1 MLEHPLLD
9 WPALR
14 EVKLNLCL
22 SLGFHL
28 NWLREPAPL
37 GFTLGYTDCRR
48 LSHWPENLD
57 VVLRAYDLAGEVR
70 TWLEAHRAALADD
83 FEVSLS
89 LSLAGELMWVW
100 LDAPGQRDPD
110 FFAAYSAVS
119 VALQRALRRW
129 LPYAYFS
136 DSNRYDV
143 PLAAWP
149 LLVYA
154 AMPPFP
160 GRAKYEFTYD
170 IMDLGAASLIRR
182 STLRELTARLTRL
195 RPFLIALGKHKT
207 ARFFAPDEA
216 PAILATVARQP
227 RRLNALLSAET
238 FFVEALVD
246 LGLRGHAFTESAARN
261 RDQALRDLT
270 RFTGQFVTA
279 FQRRLRRLYAGQGF
293 FSFGPLLLIEA
304 TRALA
309 TARGREAPLSAL
321 LRLTAGELE
330 KSFVNAACTPAGQGS
345 PPLGQPLP
353 NQR

>member
-14 EVKLNLCL
+14 EVKLKLHPT
-22 SLGFHL
+22 LGFHL
-28 NWLREPAPL
+28 TWLREPAPF

-57 VVLRAYDLAGEVR
+57 IVLRAYGLAEKMKP
-70 TWLEAHRAALADD
+70 WLEAHRAVLDGG

-89 LSLAGELMWVW
+89 LSVPGEQMWVW
-100 LDAPGQRDPD
+100 LDAPGKRDPD

-136 DSNRYDV
+136 DPNRYDD

-160 GRAKYEFTYD
+160 PKPKYEFTCD

-195 RPFLIALGKHKT
+195 RPFLIALGKRKT

-216 PAILATVARQP
+216 PSILATVARQP
-227 RRLNALLSAET
+227 RLLNALFSAET

-246 LGLRGHAFTESAARN
+246 LGLRGHALTDSAARQPAQAA
-261 RDQALRDLT
+261 RDWT
-270 RFTGQFVTA
+270 RFAGGFVTA
-279 FQRRLRRLYAGQGF
+279 FHRRLRRLYAGQDF
-293 FSFGPLLLIEA
+293 FPLGTLLLIEA

-309 TARGREAPLSAL
+309 AARGREAPLRAI
-321 LRLTAGELE
+321 LRLAAGGVEQT
-330 KSFVNAACTPAGQGS
+330 FANPGWAP
-345 PPLGQPLP
+345 
-353 NQR
+353 

>member
-14 EVKLNLCL
+14 EVKLKLHPA
-22 SLGFHL
+22 LGFHL
-28 NWLREPAPL
+28 NWLREPAPF
-37 GFTLGYTDCRR
+37 GFTLGYTDRR
-48 LSHWPENLD
+48 NLSHWPENLD
-57 VVLRAYDLAGEVR
+57 VVLRAYGLAGEAK
-70 TWLEAHRAALADD
+70 TWLEAHRAALGDD

-89 LSLAGELMWVW
+89 LSVPGELARVW
-100 LDAPGQRDPD
+100 LEAPGQRDPE

-119 VALQRALRRW
+119 VAVQRALRRW

-136 DSNRYDV
+136 DPIRYDD

-149 LLVYA
+149 LLVYE

-160 GRAKYEFTYD
+160 GRAKYEFTHD

-182 STLRELTARLTRL
+182 PTLRELAARLARL
-195 RPFLIALGKHKT
+195 RPFLIALGKNKT

-216 PAILATVARQP
+216 PSILATVARQP

-246 LGLRGHAFTESAARN
+246 LGLHGHAFTESAARHPA
-261 RDQALRDLT
+261 QAAKDLT
-270 RFTGQFVTA
+270 RFADQFTTA
-279 FQRRLRRLYAGQGF
+279 FHRRLRRLYAGQDF
-293 FSFGPLLLIEA
+293 FPLGTLLLIEA

-309 TARGREAPLSAL
+309 AARGREAPLSAI
-321 LRLTAGELE
+321 LRLTVGGVEQT
-330 KSFVNAACTPAGQGS
+330 FVNAGHRLWLTAPSRSRLGS
-345 PPLGQPLP
+345 EP
-353 NQR
+353 RA